1 MQDTDGSYFEN
12 FTALSWRHE
21 NRRLAAL
28 RLVEARS
35 ERPPPA
41 PHDLGLPSVSAQL
54 SHKEHEHLY
63 TEVYI
68 YFKYLLFT
76 LRSWCLVV
84 LKLEEARSETW
95 LPPPRDFGL
104 LSLAVHLSHNKRTNL
119 VQCSEISFFLN
130 SCTDPVAAS
139 YLIFNTN
146 GHISIFKWVTRSFV
160 SPFTKIYY
168 NSFVLTN

>member
-35 ERPPPA
+35 ERAPPA

-63 TEVYI
+63 TEVRVI
-68 YFKYLLFT
+68 ATYLFNNSFHSDYKT
-76 LRSWCLVV
+76 IIV
-84 LKLEEARSETW
+84 LIRYGIVFYYTF
-95 LPPPRDFGL
+95 RF
-104 LSLAVHLSHNKRTNL
+104 H
-119 VQCSEISFFLN
+119 
-130 SCTDPVAAS
+130 
-139 YLIFNTN
+139 
-146 GHISIFKWVTRSFV
+146 
-160 SPFTKIYY
+160 FTK
-168 NSFVLTN
+168 NSNKPKD